1 MKSRILFAAILGLL
15 LTCDLSLAQESASP
29 EFTSKE
35 TSLAESPSRELS
47 QKEPA
52 PQGLY
57 AAVESPAARRS
68 SSSETVTKIFML
80 KHSPAEKLAEIIRNI
95 FNLDAVYA
103 DGRSNQL
110 ILTATKEQ
118 MDDVQALIANLDV
131 EDSRSAAGPAI
142 ENIMYRVYMFEIPSK
157 DKDMKL
163 FSMILRA
170 PEQTSS
176 AALLE
181 WAAAMKIQV
190 SGFVIG
196 DEQVGEQEVDI
207 LIQGK
212 APSEESIRQMA
223 GQTAKSQIRELKWD
237 DDETFTRTIE
247 AAHYSRLPAQVL
259 KHIRNFLGEE
269 IETVGYWFG
278 SSSIPGQIE
287 APIGPWMLQ
296 LQISPESDRAMELRV
311 EVRVPGEMSRFDR
324 QLGRERSDEILSN
337 TIQAKIG
344 KPIIVGYNR
353 PSYGTRKMGA
363 MVILPEADTIQLEE
377 AGSPTPAA
385 SARQSKVDR

>member
-1 MKSRILFAAILGLL
+1 MKTRILSIAIVGLL
-15 LTCDLSLAQESASP
+15 LCDLSLSQEAASLESTP
-29 EFTSKE
+29 KE
-35 TSLAESPSRELS
+35 TSLVASSPREVS
-47 QKEPA
+47 QKEPS

-157 DKDMKL
+157 DKDMKP

-170 PEQTSS
+170 PAQMSS
-176 AALLE
+176 MALLGV
-181 WAAAMKIQV
+181 AAELKIQV
-190 SGFVIG
+190 SDFVIS

-212 APSEESIRQMA
+212 APSNESLQRIVEQISD
-223 GQTAKSQIRELKWD
+223 SQIRELKWD
-237 DDETFTRTIE
+237 DDETFTSRIE
-247 AAHYSRLPAQVL
+247 AAHYSRLPAQIQ
-259 KHIRNFLGEE
+259 KHIRNFLGENV
-269 IETVGYWFG
+269 ETIGYWFG
-278 SSSIPGQIE
+278 SSSVPGLLE
-287 APIGPWMLQ
+287 APIGPWMLH
-296 LQISPESDRAMELRV
+296 LETSPESDRALELRV

-324 QLGRERSDEILSN
+324 QLGRERSNEILSN
-337 TIQAKIG
+337 TIQARVG

-377 AGSPTPAA
+377 AGSPSAA
-385 SARQSKVDR
+385 GSAK